1 MNDLPFIYFCIFQ
14 KLYEIKGLKADR
26 MVSNSS
32 GVFMKLFKNTSPT
45 IESSGSYN
53 SNSFYNFLLFLGEL

>member
-1 MNDLPFIYFCIFQ
+1 MNDFIFYIF
-14 KLYEIKGLKADR
+14 LYIPEIIPEIKGLKADR
-26 MVSNSS
+26 MVSNC
-32 GVFMKLFKNTSPT
+32 VFMKLFKNTSPT

>member
-1 MNDLPFIYFCIFQ
+1 MNDFIFYIF
-14 KLYEIKGLKADR
+14 LYIPEIIPEIKGLKADR
-26 MVSNSS
+26 MVSNY
-32 GVFMKLFKNTSPT
+32 VFMKLFKNTSPT

>member
-1 MNDLPFIYFCIFQ
+1 MYIPEIIP
-14 KLYEIKGLKADR
+14 EIKGLKADR
-26 MVSNSS
+26 MVSNC
-32 GVFMKLFKNTSPT
+32 VFMKLFKNTSPT